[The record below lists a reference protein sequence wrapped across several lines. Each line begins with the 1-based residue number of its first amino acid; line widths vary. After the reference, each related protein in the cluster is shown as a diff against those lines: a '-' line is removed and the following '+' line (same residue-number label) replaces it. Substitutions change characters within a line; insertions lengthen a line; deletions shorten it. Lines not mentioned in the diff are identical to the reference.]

1 MANLHDQLLYGRS
14 EERGALERLLIDV
27 GAGRAQ
33 ALVIQGEAG
42 VGKTALLEYLAT
54 SAPTYRVEWAVGIES
69 ERELAFAG
77 VHQLCAP
84 MLGRLGELP
93 GPQRHALGIA
103 FGLSSGA
110 APDRFPVGLAVLHLL
125 CYVAEERPLLC
136 LIDNAQWLDPNSVQV
151 LAFVARRLLTES
163 IGIVFAVREPLEE
176 LSGLPQHEVG
186 LLSDSDAGSLLK
198 STWPGRLD
206 ERVRDRMVAETRG
219 NPLAILELPRELRVV
234 DLAGGFG
241 LPEPG
246 PLASRIERTFGRRLH
261 SLPVE
266 TQQLLLVAAAEP
278 VGDVTLLWRAAEQL
292 GVGLDAA
299 EPAVSAGLL
308 TIDTRVQFRHPLV
321 RSAAYR
327 QAPLADRQEVHRAL
341 SEATDPDVDPDR
353 RAWHRGQAAAGLDEA
368 VANELEQ
375 SAARA
380 QTRGG
385 IAAAAAF
392 LERAAALTPDPEI
405 RVSRA
410 LVAAQASIEA
420 GAVDSAD
427 KLVTAAEIGPLDELQ
442 QAGSTRLRA
451 RILFARRRGN
461 DAPPLYLEAA
471 RQLEQLDGYLAR
483 ETYLQALGSAIFA
496 GRLSSHTGTREAA
509 EAACHAPPGP
519 EPPRPTDLL
528 LDGVATRF
536 TDGYETSVTPLREA
550 LLSFRRQNEDPIVGW
565 LVLGCPVAPVAPEL
579 WDDETWHELAT
590 RAVALARGQGALGVL
605 PIALTYRAN
614 VHVHAG
620 EFAAA
625 SALIEEAY
633 AISGATGQAPPQCAS
648 MLLAAW
654 RGEEASA
661 LKLIESAVEDAT
673 ARGEGRVV
681 GLASYATA
689 LLYNGL
695 GRYEAALVAAQRS
708 CEYEDLGLFGWSL
721 IELVEAGARS
731 GASELALA
739 ALSTLQ
745 GRTNSTGT
753 DWALGSQ
760 ARSQA
765 LLTEGDAAESHYV
778 EAIERLERTRVKA
791 HLARSHLVY
800 GEWLRRKN
808 RRTDARAQLLKAYD
822 IFNRMGAQAFAER
835 TRREFEATGETV
847 RRRSAETRFLLTAQ
861 QSEVAH
867 LASEGYTNTE
877 IGSQLFI
884 SPRTVEYHLHQVF
897 AKLGVK
903 SRRELRGALTVRDVG
918 V

>member
-1 MANLHDQLLYGRS
+1 
-14 EERGALERLLIDV
+14 
-27 GAGRAQ
+27 
-33 ALVIQGEAG
+33 
-42 VGKTALLEYLAT
+42 
-54 SAPTYRVEWAVGIES
+54 
-69 ERELAFAG
+69 
-77 VHQLCAP
+77 
-84 MLGRLGELP
+84 
-93 GPQRHALGIA
+93 
-103 FGLSSGA
+103 
-110 APDRFPVGLAVLHLL
+110 
-125 CYVAEERPLLC
+125 
-136 LIDNAQWLDPNSVQV
+136 
-151 LAFVARRLLTES
+151 
-163 IGIVFAVREPLEE
+163 
-176 LSGLPQHEVG
+176 
-186 LLSDSDAGSLLK
+186 
-198 STWPGRLD
+198 
-206 ERVRDRMVAETRG
+206 
-219 NPLAILELPRELRVV
+219 
-234 DLAGGFG
+234 
-241 LPEPG
+241 
-246 PLASRIERTFGRRLH
+246 
-261 SLPVE
+261 
-266 TQQLLLVAAAEP
+266 
-278 VGDVTLLWRAAEQL
+278 
-292 GVGLDAA
+292 
-299 EPAVSAGLL
+299 
-308 TIDTRVQFRHPLV
+308 
-321 RSAAYR
+321 
-327 QAPLADRQEVHRAL
+327 
-341 SEATDPDVDPDR
+341 
-353 RAWHRGQAAAGLDEA
+353 
-368 VANELEQ
+368 
-375 SAARA
+375 
-380 QTRGG
+380 
-385 IAAAAAF
+385 
-392 LERAAALTPDPEI
+392 
-405 RVSRA
+405 
-410 LVAAQASIEA
+410 
-420 GAVDSAD
+420 
-427 KLVTAAEIGPLDELQ
+427 
-442 QAGSTRLRA
+442 LRA